1 MPTPYSRSVAKADV
15 QFFGHLGEE
24 LVADLQQNAHT
35 VAGLALGIL
44 AGTVLQPFHNGQCIV
59 HRLMALASLDIHHS
73 ANAAGIVL
81 KLWIVQTKGVFL
93 LCKVFHRL
101 SHPYLKSSPVRHPPH
116 FDKKEKRPA
125 RAYLPLRNAF
135 VPVTIIILNA
145 EKSSS
150 VSCTKYNSGFPLLL
164 VRNAAYGGQL

>member
-1 MPTPYSRSVAKADV
+1 MSTAP
-15 QFFGHLGEE
+15 
-24 LVADLQQNAHT
+24 
-35 VAGLALGIL
+35 GLPLGIL

-59 HRLMALASLDIHHS
+59 HGLVAFAALDIHHS

-81 KLWIVQTKGVFL
+81 KLWIVQSKGVFL

-125 RAYLPLRNAF
+125 RADNAPAERLCSDSF
-135 VPVTIIILNA
+135 IIPCT
-145 EKSSS
+145 EKCSSD
-150 VSCTKYNSGFPLLL
+150 SCTKCGYTATVLL
-164 VRNAAYGGQL
+164 VKNRHAE

>member
-1 MPTPYSRSVAKADV
+1 MLALGEEEHAHTVLALVAKADV

-24 LVADLQQNAHT
+24 LVADLQQNAHAVT
-35 VAGLALGIL
+35 GLTFSIL

-59 HRLMALASLDIHHS
+59 HGLVAFAALDIHHS

-125 RAYLPLRNAF
+125 RAYFTL
-135 VPVTIIILNA
+135 A
-145 EKSSS
+145 ERL
-150 VSCTKYNSGFPLLL
+150 CSGNYYYTE
-164 VRNAAYGGQL
+164 R